1 LAIIVS
7 KKGVA
12 PATLVAKSRF
22 EKEVD
27 LQEYIHQHPEVI
39 PIYDIREDKRLF
51 VAAREFATASGP
63 IDALA
68 IDKDGDIYVIETKL
82 YANAD
87 KRRVVAQA
95 LDYGASLWKHFSE
108 FTEFVSLLDTHAH
121 SHWSMGFQQKATEY
135 FSLDDIGAEL
145 MLTRMRDNLRA
156 GNLKFVVLMDSIN
169 EPLKELIAY
178 VNMKSQF
185 DIYAVE
191 LELYEYEDYRI
202 VLPKLYGAGTKKDS
216 APPSPRPAMTEQ
228 QLLKYIEAN
237 DPTCAQWA
245 ETLFARFRAVGL
257 TPRGLGSTITYGVD
271 MNDDFVPLLDFQA
284 RCVYAGLRIGTIRAL
299 TGEQFVRCKKMM
311 NTLGPFYGVSEVDD
325 PTKSVSKGPGYE
337 KVSNDVE
344 LFISTVKSVA
354 DVVRSAFATDRT
366 V

>member
-1 LAIIVS
+1 MAIIVS

-228 QLLKYIEAN
+228 QLLKYIEVN

-271 MNDDFVPLLDFQA
+271 INDDFVPLLDFQA
-284 RCVYAGLRIGTIRAL
+284 GCVYAGLRTSTIGAL
-299 TGEQFVRCKKMM
+299 TSEQFVRCKKLM
-311 NTLGPFYGVSEVDD
+311 NTLGPFYPGSDADD

-337 KVSNDVE
+337 RLSKDVE
-344 LFISTVKSVA
+344 LYVSTVKSIA
-354 DVVRSAFATDRT
+354 DVVTSAFATDRT
-366 V
+366 A